1 MIKAL
6 IFDLDGTLVDSETL
20 HYRAWENALLQ
31 NGVPSFSFE
40 EFLRFIGTSNEKVA
54 TEYIKSH
61 NITKNI
67 VDLVLEKQSIYMEL
81 LPEIQLCPG
90 VKEMLNRFHGKM
102 KMAVASSSHKK
113 EIMAILGMNDL
124 LKYFSYVI
132 GGDMVREK
140 KPDPEIYLRTQ
151 SFLQLHPGECV
162 AFEDSAHGLN
172 AAKNAGM
179 YGVAIPNMFTQ
190 NNNFDRADCVV
201 ASFNEVDVVFLSTL
215 LSGSCKEKQENGK
228 LF

>member
-20 HYRAWENALLQ
+20 HYRAWEKALLQ
-31 NGVPSFSFE
+31 NGVSSFSFE
-40 EFLRFIGTSNEKVA
+40 EFLPFIGTSIEKVA
-54 TEYIKSH
+54 ADHIESH
-61 NITKNI
+61 NIPKSI
-67 VDLVLEKQSIYMEL
+67 AELVLEKQSIYMTL
-81 LPEIQLCPG
+81 LPEIKLCSG
-90 VKEMLNRFHGKM
+90 VKEMLSRFHGKM

-113 EIMAILGMNDL
+113 EIMAILDMNNL
-124 LKYFSYVI
+124 LGYFSYVI
-132 GGDMVREK
+132 GGDMVQEK
-140 KPDPEIYLRTQ
+140 KPDPEIYLRAQ

-179 YGVAIPNMFTQ
+179 YGVAIPNMFTK

-201 ASFNEVDVVFLSTL
+201 ASFNEVDDTLLNIL
-215 LSGSCKEKQENGK
+215 LSGNCKEK
-228 LF
+228 

>member
-20 HYRAWENALLQ
+20 HYRAWEKALVQ

-54 TEYIKSH
+54 ADNIESH
-61 NITKNI
+61 NIPKSITE
-67 VDLVLEKQSIYMEL
+67 LVLEKQSIYMTL
-81 LPEIQLCPG
+81 LPEIELCPG
-90 VKEMLNRFHGKM
+90 VEEMLDRFHGKM
-102 KMAVASSSHKK
+102 EMAVASSSHKK
-113 EIMAILGMNDL
+113 EIMAILDMNNL
-124 LKYFSYVI
+124 LEYFSYVI

-140 KPDPEIYLRTQ
+140 KPDPEIYLRAQ
-151 SFLQLHPGECV
+151 SFLQFHPGECV
-162 AFEDSAHGLN
+162 AFEDSTHGLN

-179 YGVAIPNMFTQ
+179 YGVAIPNMFTK

-201 ASFNEVDVVFLSTL
+201 TSFNEVDVNL
-215 LSGSCKEKQENGK
+215 LNNLTYSVEK
-228 LF
+228 

>member
-6 IFDLDGTLVDSETL
+6 VFDLDGTLVDSETL
-20 HYRAWENALLQ
+20 HHRAWEKALVQ
-31 NGVPSFSFE
+31 NGVPSFSLE

-61 NITKNI
+61 NIPKNI
-67 VDLVLEKQSIYMEL
+67 VDLVLEKQAIYMEL
-81 LPEIQLCPG
+81 LPEIQLCSG

-102 KMAVASSSHKK
+102 EMAVASSSHKK
-113 EIMAILGMNDL
+113 EIMAILGMNNL
-124 LKYFSYVI
+124 LDYFSYVI

-140 KPDPEIYLRTQ
+140 KPDPEIYLRVQ
-151 SFLQLHPGECV
+151 SFLQLHPDECV

-179 YGVAIPNMFTQ
+179 YGVAIPNMFTR
-190 NNNFDRADCVV
+190 NNDFDRADRVIT
-201 ASFNEVDVVFLSTL
+201 SFGEVDVCFLNYLTNSV
-215 LSGSCKEKQENGK
+215 ERP
-228 LF
+228 